1 MSGAA
6 FVIWLHGLAAL
17 LFCGAVVMLARR
29 PVGFVSRR
37 SLLLAFGLSALWA
50 LGVAGIGEAEVSVRV
65 AQVARTLA
73 WLAVLFVM
81 AARHTRRSGSRG
93 GAYLATGLCLILAGV
108 VAVAQPALVSGGQ
121 GDAAEATW
129 RGLRLLSTV
138 AALVLLHRFVVEA
151 RDRLSGAQQMLA
163 ATLGVMWAVDL
174 LVLALAHAAGGWSE
188 DLTIVRGC
196 ATVLVAAMALIAIN
210 RHADRSLRMSRGAAA
225 QAILL
230 VVGVL
235 YVVAATAATGLLGR
249 VGGEHARVVQAAF
262 VFGTG
267 AAVLTIVTTPWLRA
281 WSKVMVAKH
290 LFSHRYDYRAEWMR
304 FTDTLGV
311 TGEDAAPLPLR
322 IVQAVA
328 DLTASPAGLLLYATR
343 EGMVAG
349 PAWRWDETPVAAAPL
364 ALDQYLRRTGRI
376 VDLDSCR
383 IGEAPPEEIAALPEW
398 LRTRADAW
406 AVVPLLR
413 ADTLIGAI
421 VLARPPVTRA
431 LDWEDFDLLGAAGRQ
446 AASYLAEERAHA
458 ALADAQRFDEFN
470 RRFAF
475 IMHDLKNLVSQTA
488 LVARNAERH
497 ADNPAFRADMVAT
510 LQDTSQRMTALLAR
524 LGQHGAPAQLAPI
537 PIDLLQLARRI
548 AVARRAQH
556 MVEVS
561 GESAIALAD
570 ASAVETMLGH
580 LVQNA
585 TEASAAD
592 VPVRLHVLSDGDR
605 AIVEVRD
612 RGCGMTAAFLRD
624 QLFRPFASAKPG
636 GFGLGA
642 YEARQMAEQMGG
654 SMTVTSREGEGTC
667 CRIALPIAPA
677 LEQAA

>member
-1 MSGAA
+1 MTGAA

-17 LFCGAVVMLARR
+17 LFCGAALMEARR
-29 PVGFVSRR
+29 PVRFAPRGV
-37 SLLLAFGLSALWA
+37 LLLALGLSALWA
-50 LGVAGIGEAEVSVRV
+50 LGVAGIGDAEVPVRV
-65 AQVARTLA
+65 TQVARNIA
-73 WLAVLFVM
+73 WVAVMFVM
-81 AARHTRRSGSRG
+81 AARHTRRSGYRS
-93 GAYLATGLCLILAGV
+93 GAFLATALCLVLAGM
-108 VAVAQPALVSGGQ
+108 VALAQPALGSEAHRA
-121 GDAAEATW
+121 AAETTW
-129 RGLRLLSTV
+129 LGLRLLSTV
-138 AALVLLHRFVVEA
+138 AALVLLHRHAAEA
-151 RDRLSGAQQMLA
+151 RDRIGGAQQLLIV
-163 ATLGVMWAVDL
+163 TLGVMWAVDL
-174 LVLALAHAAGGWSE
+174 LVLALAYAAAEWSE
-188 DLTIVRGC
+188 NLTMLRGC
-196 ATVLVAAMALIAIN
+196 ATVLVAVLLLIVVN
-210 RHADRSLRMSRGAAA
+210 RRADRSLRMSRGAAA

-230 VVGVL
+230 VAGVL

-249 VGGEHARVVQAAF
+249 VGGEYARVVQAAF

-311 TGEDAAPLPLR
+311 SGEDAAPLPMR

-328 DLTASPAGLLLYATR
+328 DLTASPAGLLLYVTR
-343 EGMVAG
+343 DGMVAG
-349 PAWRWDETPVAAAPL
+349 PAWRWDEAPAAAAPL

-383 IGEAPPEEIAALPEW
+383 IGEAPSEEIAALPEW
-398 LRTRADAW
+398 LRARTEAW

-413 ADTLIGAI
+413 ADALIGAI
-421 VLARPPVTRA
+421 VLARPPATRA
-431 LDWEDFDLLGAAGRQ
+431 LDWEDYDLLGAAGRQ

-524 LGQHGAPAQLAPI
+524 LTQHGAPAQLTPI

-548 AVARRAQH
+548 AAARRAQH
-556 MVEVS
+556 VVEVS
-561 GESAIALAD
+561 GAGAIALAD

-585 TEASAAD
+585 IEASAANA
-592 VPVRLHVLSDGDR
+592 PIHLHVLTDGDR

-612 RGCGMTAAFLRD
+612 RGCGMTPAFLRD
-624 QLFRPFASAKPG
+624 HLFRPFASAKPG

-642 YEARQMAEQMGG
+642 FEARQMAEQMGG

-667 CRIALPIAPA
+667 CRVALPISPA

>member
-1 MSGAA
+1 MTGAA

-17 LFCGAVVMLARR
+17 LFCGAALMEVRR
-29 PVGFVSRR
+29 PVGFVPRW
-37 SLLLAFGLSALWA
+37 SLLLALGLSALWA
-50 LGVAGIGEAEVSVRV
+50 LGVAGIGEAEVPVRV
-65 AQVARTLA
+65 TQVARNLA
-73 WLAVLFVM
+73 WVAVLFTM
-81 AARHTRRSGSRG
+81 TAPRARRVGYRS
-93 GAYLATGLCLILAGV
+93 GAYLATALCLVLAGA
-108 VAVAQPALVSGGQ
+108 VAVAQPAFASGANPS
-121 GDAAEATW
+121 AAEATW
-129 RGLRLLSTV
+129 RVLRLLSTI
-138 AALVLLHRFVVEA
+138 AALVLLHRHAAET
-151 RDRLSGAQQMLA
+151 RDRIGGAQQMLI
-163 ATLGVMWAVDL
+163 ATMGVMWAVDL
-174 LVLALAHAAGGWSE
+174 LVLALAHATGAWTE
-188 DLTIVRGC
+188 DLTILRGC
-196 ATVLVAAMALIAIN
+196 ATVLVAVMALIAIS
-210 RHADRSLRMSRGAAA
+210 RRADRSLRVSRGAAA
-225 QAILL
+225 QAMLL
-230 VVGVL
+230 GAGAL

-249 VGGEHARVVQAAF
+249 VGGEHARVVQAVF

-311 TGEDAAPLPLR
+311 SGEDAAPLPLR

-343 EGMVAG
+343 DGMVAG
-349 PAWRWDETPVAAAPL
+349 PAWRWDEAPAAAAPL
-364 ALDQYLRRTGRI
+364 ALEAYLRRTGRI
-376 VDLDSCR
+376 IDLDSCR

-398 LRTRADAW
+398 LRARAEAW
-406 AVVPLLR
+406 AIVPLLR
-413 ADTLIGAI
+413 ADALIGAI
-421 VLARPPVTRA
+421 VLARPPATRA

-446 AASYLAEERAHA
+446 AASYLAEERAQA

-524 LGQHGAPAQLAPI
+524 LGQHTAPAHLAPG

-548 AVARRAQH
+548 ADGRRAQH
-556 MVEVS
+556 SVEVS
-561 GESAIALAD
+561 GAGAVALAD
-570 ASAVETMLGH
+570 AAAVETMIGH

-585 TEASAAD
+585 VEASAAD
-592 VPVRLHVLSDGDR
+592 APVHLHVVAVDDR

-612 RGCGMTAAFLRD
+612 RGCGMAADFLRD

-642 YEARQMAEQMGG
+642 FEARQIAEQMGG

-667 CRIALPIAPA
+667 CRVALPIAPA
-677 LEQAA
+677 LEQVA